1 MHMGIN
7 QCVEDPDRKKARKG
21 DALPLLEP
29 GHPSAP
35 ALGYQRSWF
44 SSLQTQTMTDTIGS
58 HGSWALECGLKY
70 PPTSPGSPA
79 HRRQIMGLSLSI
91 TT

>member
-7 QCVEDPDRKKARKG
+7 RCVEDPDRTKGPGKG
-21 DALPLLEP
+21 DVLPLLEP

-35 ALGYQRSWF
+35 ALGYQSSWF

-58 HGSWALECGLKY
+58 PGSWAVECGLNY
-70 PPTSPGSPA
+70 PPDLSWVSSSQMADHGTSQSP
-79 HRRQIMGLSLSI
+79 
-91 TT
+91 